1 LIFVDFFP
9 EFCRNSRARVV
20 KIGDENPDFWKNVV
34 DHDGFFAKTAGA
46 TPQMVGKYTPNN
58 GIYGTKTLLPPPKS
72 GVHDAKTG
80 GARPPKTVF
89 AVQKCKKPPKFRPKP
104 GFSAKIAKNRQKS
117 TKIAQN

>member
-1 LIFVDFFP
+1 MSPVFGK
-9 EFCRNSRARVV
+9 SRRR
-20 KIGDENPDFWKNVV
+20 GFSENVV
-34 DHDGFFAKTAGA
+34 DFLENVVVDDGFFAEMHDARG
-46 TPQMVGKYTPNN
+46 QNYGKIPPNN